1 MQVAR
6 ESSDMTNQQSEIRSS
21 LRQFFTPTQ
30 PITLPDLLTGRMDL
44 LSRVCE
50 DLLLPSQHV
59 LLYGDRGV
67 GKTSIARVLALLA
80 EGMEEAKSL
89 AITVSCDTND
99 TFSTIWRKV
108 LQEVRISR
116 RKPSIGL
123 TRANEVEVVSR
134 YSPSGDLDSPND
146 IRILV
151 EDSIEAG
158 GLPLTVIIDEY
169 DRVVDDD
176 ARRLMTDTIKMFSDN
191 STGCTLVLVG
201 VSQSVEELIDAHQ
214 SIARNLDFVHVEP
227 MGTEEL
233 AKIVRNGFGKAG
245 LDFEAGLDFRIGQ
258 LSQGYPHYTHLLG
271 LLAGLSAV
279 SRDSDVV
286 TFQDLRKATNE
297 ALQRAAESIRLE
309 YDSATDSTQPNNL
322 YKEVLLACALVSKD
336 DRGRFTL
343 SWVGAPLQKLL
354 DRPIKPVGYQRHLS
368 AFCLPERG
376 PTLIKTGRPK
386 NYRWRFANP
395 QLIPFVILKGI
406 EDGLVEDNTA

>member
-1 MQVAR
+1 
-6 ESSDMTNQQSEIRSS
+6 MTSPQGEIRKS

-44 LSRVCE
+44 LTRVCE
-50 DLLLPSQHV
+50 NLLLPSQHV

-67 GKTSIARVLALLA
+67 GKTSIARVLALAA
-80 EGMEEAKSL
+80 EGMEDYESL
-89 AITVSCDTND
+89 PITVSCDTND
-99 TFSTIWRKV
+99 TFPTIWRKV
-108 LQEVRISR
+108 LREIRILR
-116 RKPSIGL
+116 RRRSVGL
-123 TRANEVEVVSR
+123 TRIDDVGVATR
-134 YSPSGDLDSPND
+134 YDPPGSLNSPND

-151 EDSIEAG
+151 EDLISAG
-158 GLPLTVIIDEY
+158 SKPLTVIIDEY

-176 ARRLMTDTIKMFSDN
+176 TRRLMTDTIKMFSDN
-191 STGCTLVLVG
+191 SVDCTLVLVG

-214 SIARNLDFVHVEP
+214 SIARNVDFVHVEP

-233 AKIVRNGFGKAG
+233 AKIVENGLGKSG
-245 LDFEAGLDFRIGQ
+245 LKFEAGLDSRIGQ

-271 LLAGLSAV
+271 LLAGLSTV
-279 SRDSDVV
+279 GRGSDTVK
-286 TFQDLRKATNE
+286 FQDLNIATNE
-297 ALQRAAESIRLE
+297 ALQRTAESIRLE

-322 YKEVLLACALVSKD
+322 YKKVLLACAMVSKD
-336 DRGRFTL
+336 DRGRFAL
-343 SWVGAPLQKLL
+343 GWVRDPLQKLL
-354 DRPIKPVGYQRHLS
+354 ERPIKPVSYQRHLS

-406 EDGLVEDNTA
+406 EDGLVDDNIA